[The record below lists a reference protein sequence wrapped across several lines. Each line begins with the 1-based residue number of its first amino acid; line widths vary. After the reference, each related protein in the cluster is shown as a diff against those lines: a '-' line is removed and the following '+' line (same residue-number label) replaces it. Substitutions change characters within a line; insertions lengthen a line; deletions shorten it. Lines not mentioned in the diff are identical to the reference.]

1 MGVVVASPNL
11 SQIAGVV
18 ARAMGSIRRY
28 CGIALHA
35 PVPVPESVLIQVG
48 QMVTEDRARP
58 RKKSRRNFERVA
70 EIGE

>member
-1 MGVVVASPNL
+1 
-11 SQIAGVV
+11 
-18 ARAMGSIRRY
+18 MGSIRRY

-48 QMVTEDRARP
+48 QTVTEDRARP

-70 EIGE
+70 GIGE